1 MPTRS
6 RNAGFTM
13 IEVMVTIVLVG
24 IMMAIAVGGYRSWAF
39 AHQQSGTA
47 RTLQSVLRQS
57 QQRAVTEGRS
67 VCVEFNTAA
76 NTYTVYRAS
85 TPTLPACSDP
95 AKVNVRGPVTTAGKS
110 VRLRTATFASP
121 DGAVAKVSFTPHG
134 SAWAGEV
141 TVGREGSSKV
151 YVLTVEGL
159 TGRVSLA

>member
-1 MPTRS
+1 MPKTS
-6 RNAGFTM
+6 RQEGFTL
-13 IEVMVTIVLVG
+13 IEVMMTIVLLS
-24 IMMAIAVGGYRSWAF
+24 IMMTIAVGGYWRWAR
-39 AHQQSGTA
+39 ANEQSGTA
-47 RTLQSVLRQS
+47 RTLQTVLRQS

-67 VCVEFNTAA
+67 VCVEFDTAA
-76 NTYTVYRAS
+76 STYTVYRAS

-110 VRLRTATFASP
+110 VHLGTATFTSP

-134 SAWAGEV
+134 SAWAGNV
-141 TVGREGSSKV
+141 TVTRDGSSKV

>member
-6 RNAGFTM
+6 RDAGFTM
-13 IEVMVTIVLVG
+13 IEVMVTIVLLG

-57 QQRAVTEGRS
+57 QQRAITEGRS

-76 NTYTVYRAS
+76 STYTVYRSS
-85 TPTLPACSDP
+85 TAAPACSDP

-110 VRLRTATFASP
+110 VHLGTATFASP

-134 SAWAGEV
+134 SAWAGKV
-141 TVGREGSSKV
+141 TVTRDGSSKV